1 MPSVLG
7 SGRGQRQE
15 HALPEVSVKGGQGEA
30 EKHTKSGKEKA
41 KGGEEMTREEV
52 VQAALTVERW
62 CKEHRSAVC
71 KCDCPFQF
79 DAGAKWGACK
89 LRQSS
94 VVDWNL
100 EEFLRTRGLKH
111 DD

>member
-1 MPSVLG
+1 
-7 SGRGQRQE
+7 
-15 HALPEVSVKGGQGEA
+15 
-30 EKHTKSGKEKA
+30 
-41 KGGEEMTREEV
+41 MTREEV

-62 CKEHRSAVC
+62 CKVHRSAVC

-100 EEFLRTRGLKH
+100 EEFLRTRGLKDKHEEYKPYNCKDCVQYPCAKH
-111 DD
+111 DENPDYVERCDGFELW